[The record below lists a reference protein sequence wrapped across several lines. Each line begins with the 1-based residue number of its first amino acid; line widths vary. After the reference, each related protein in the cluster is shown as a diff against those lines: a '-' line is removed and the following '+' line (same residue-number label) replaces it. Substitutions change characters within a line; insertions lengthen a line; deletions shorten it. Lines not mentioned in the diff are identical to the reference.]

1 MRPKKGWRM
10 LAWIAAAACL
20 VGSLSLGTLADPAFP
35 EPAAPEQGGGEPL
48 AGETIDGMK
57 QAATAGSFSL
67 LVAESGEYAGEFCL
81 RDEASGLS
89 WFSNPTD
96 KTSDTTSKGSP
107 RFEMFSQLIVYGYDT
122 ATNGEK
128 TVNSY
133 IGAQRGAGV
142 TVTAVPHGFCALYRF
157 ESVQLEI
164 PLYVTLSEDGLE
176 IRSPLD
182 ELKENGTFRVV
193 KLALAPY
200 FGSGG
205 PEDDGYLVVPDG
217 SGARINFNNGKSWAE
232 PYTALLYGE
241 NLSLASERK
250 LTDPEPAS
258 LPVFGINR
266 NQTGLLGVVGEGG
279 AEAEI
284 TAYTAGQR
292 NTRNTVYANFILR
305 NVDTVVIGESGLS
318 ETKEVVQY
326 DLDHRNMKA
335 CSVRYYPLESGKY
348 TYADMAVRYRTILL
362 EQRGETQAV
371 DVGPYFVAELYGGIV
386 RPKTYF
392 GLTFQQFDTLTDYQK
407 VSDIHR
413 ELQEAGIQGA
423 TILYRNWSKDESV
436 YKLPNKIRPASGL
449 GSKKKLQ
456 ELLDDGLYLSFSP
469 LTIRRNGNGFW
480 SFLDAS
486 KRMSREPVLVYTY
499 QLSTHYKNSEVAPG
513 YLPNLQA
520 LTEAL
525 EAFCRSSEQYGAE
538 NLYLTDL
545 GSTLYT
551 NFDRKKYATREEF
564 QERAVAFCK
573 DWDGRL
579 AVQKPN
585 GYVLP
590 YIDAAVGL
598 PMDSS
603 LFDVEDASI
612 PFYQIALSGVIP
624 YTSEAV
630 NLSSNPRRTILKCI
644 ETASSLYF
652 AWVGSNGTDIKE
664 TALNHL
670 YGADYTRW
678 KEEAIA
684 AQKELDDVF
693 ERIGTR
699 IIGGHETLADGV
711 TRTTFENGK
720 SIVINYTAQPVET
733 SYGTVP
739 ASGYLVV

>member
-1 MRPKKGWRM
+1 MRSKRRWRL
-10 LAWIAAAACL
+10 LACIALAVCL
-20 VGSLSLGTLADPAFP
+20 VGSLSLGTMADPALS
-35 EPAAPEQGGGEPL
+35 EPAAPKQEGGHSLSGE
-48 AGETIDGMK
+48 AIDGMK
-57 QAATAGSFSL
+57 QAATAGRFSL

-81 RDEASGLS
+81 RDEESGLS
-89 WFSNPTD
+89 WFSNPSD
-96 KTSDTTSKGSP
+96 KTGDTTSKGSP

-128 TVNSY
+128 TINSY
-133 IGAQRGAGV
+133 IGAQRGAGI
-142 TVTAVPHGFCALYRF
+142 TVTAVPNGFCALYRF
-157 ESVQLEI
+157 ESAQLEI
-164 PLYVTLSEDGLE
+164 PLYVTLSEKGVE
-176 IRSPLD
+176 IRCPLN
-182 ELKENGTFRVV
+182 ELKENGTFRVAE
-193 KLALAPY
+193 LAVVPY

-217 SGARINFNNGKSWAE
+217 SGARINFNNGKIWAE
-232 PYTALLYGE
+232 PYTALLYGG
-241 NLSLASERK
+241 NLSLAGEQK
-250 LTDPEPAS
+250 LTDPKAAA
-258 LPVFGINR
+258 LPVFGIQR

-279 AEAEI
+279 AEAEVK
-284 TAYTAGQR
+284 AYTAGQR
-292 NTRNTVYANFILR
+292 NARNAVYANFILR

-326 DLDHRNMKA
+326 DLDHRNMEA
-335 CSVRYYPLESGKY
+335 CSVRYYPLESGKH
-348 TYADMAVRYRTILL
+348 TYADMAVQYRTLLL
-362 EQRGETQAV
+362 EQRGAGQAV
-371 DVGPYFVAELYGGIV
+371 DIEPCFIAELYAGVV

-392 GLTFQQFDTLTDYQK
+392 GLTFQKFDTLTDYQMAGG
-407 VSDIHR
+407 IRR
-413 ELQEAGIQGA
+413 ELQEAGVQDA
-423 TILYRNWSKDESV
+423 TILYRNWSKDESA
-436 YKLPNKIRPASGL
+436 YKLPNKIRPVSGL
-449 GSKKKLQ
+449 GSKRELQ
-456 ELLDDGLYLSFSP
+456 GLLDDGMYLSFSP
-469 LTIRRNGNGFW
+469 LTVRRNGNGFW

-486 KRMSREPVLVYTY
+486 KRMSREPVLVHTY

-513 YLPNLQA
+513 YLPNLQT
-520 LTEAL
+520 LTEVL
-525 EAFCRSSEQYGAE
+525 GAFRRSAKQYGAE

-551 NFDRKKYATREEF
+551 NFDRNKYATREEF

-598 PMDSS
+598 PTDSS
-603 LFDVEDASI
+603 LYDVEDESI
-612 PFYQIALSGVIP
+612 PFYQIVLSGVIP

-630 NLSSNPRRTILKCI
+630 NLSSNPRRTILKCM

-652 AWVGSNGTDIKE
+652 AWIGTNGSDIKE

-670 YGADYTRW
+670 YGADYARW
-678 KEEAIA
+678 KEDAIA
-684 AQKELDDVF
+684 AQEELDGVF

-699 IIGGHETLADGV
+699 IISGHETLAAGV

-720 SIVINYTAQPVET
+720 SVVINYTAQPVET

-739 ASGYLVV
+739 ASGYLIV